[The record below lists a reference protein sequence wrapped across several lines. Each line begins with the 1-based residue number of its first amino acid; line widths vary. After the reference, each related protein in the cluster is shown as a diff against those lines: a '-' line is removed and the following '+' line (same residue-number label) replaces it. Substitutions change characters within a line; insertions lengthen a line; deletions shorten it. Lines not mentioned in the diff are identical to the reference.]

1 MRTEYPPQ
9 MGQAHAAETNSPAVP
24 RKPAELIRGRS
35 GIPAAGDIFK
45 TSDLKDDP
53 MGVGE
58 GVLVGT
64 LNHHSLNRPGNR
76 LAALAANY
84 IFLLFR

>member
-9 MGQAHAAETNSPAVP
+9 MGQAHTAETNSPAVP

-35 GIPAAGDIFK
+35 GIPAPGDSFK
-45 TSDLKDDP
+45 TTDLKDDP
-53 MGVGE
+53 VGVGK
-58 GVLVGT
+58 GVLLGT
-64 LNHHSLNRPGNR
+64 LNHNSLNRPGNR
-76 LAALAANY
+76 LAALAADY

>member
-1 MRTEYPPQ
+1 MGTEYPPQ
-9 MGQAHAAETNSPAVP
+9 MRQAHAAEANSPAVS
-24 RKPAELIRGRS
+24 RKPAEFIAGRS
-35 GIPAAGDIFK
+35 GIPAAGGIFK

-53 MGVGE
+53 MGVGK

-64 LNHHSLNRPGNR
+64 LNRNSLNRAGNR
-76 LAALAANY
+76 LAALAADY